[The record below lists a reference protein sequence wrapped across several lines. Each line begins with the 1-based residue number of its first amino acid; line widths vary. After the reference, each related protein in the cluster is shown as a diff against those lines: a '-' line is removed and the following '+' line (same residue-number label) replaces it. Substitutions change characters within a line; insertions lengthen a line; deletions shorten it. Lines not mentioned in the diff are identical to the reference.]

1 MSLSS
6 LNSLLGRESFQKEA
20 ARFTFL
26 AVILLQV
33 VIFLTIATD
42 NNGDPNQYLE
52 IARLLFSGDAPITL
66 LRFIGYPVFIKFS
79 SFNLYALN
87 ATFFCQYCL
96 FTFSL
101 WYFARSITAHPLL
114 KVLIYLPAL
123 IPAVAYLPKLLF
135 PDSLILSLILL
146 FSAELYLKKYLRAG
160 LFCLLLILTKLVFV
174 FLPALLLA
182 AYLSERPLGALAAI
196 GSKKAY
202 LGLLAALLLLIPAVF
217 IASPFPIYQT
227 VVQKPNFL
235 DEPSIPA
242 AVPNPLEFTCGGV
255 KRAFSDPAVIAL
267 MTEHSGDAAFMPL
280 GPDLAK
286 QLNCTKSEIKD
297 LQRALVISFIQQAP
311 FQQSFKFAKRIFRD
325 VFVFSDANHAG
336 YMLEAKYRLMTTN
349 YTNATFYEQ
358 TQLDYFKEQGLNP
371 LRQPSQHFLMF
382 LNSINVK
389 FEVLLSR
396 FLVAFALVYGF
407 LCLRKRVHFPSEAI
421 PLLALILSYGF
432 NIALFAFG
440 YDRYIFINYFL
451 WMAVLAI
458 CLQNGIKLSAISLKR
473 S

>member
-1 MSLSS
+1 MNLSFLTSLI
-6 LNSLLGRESFQKEA
+6 GRESFQREV

-26 AVILLQV
+26 G
-33 VIFLTIATD
+33 VIFLQAIIFFTIATD

-52 IARLLFSGDAPITL
+52 IAKSLFSSDAPITL
-66 LRFIGYPVFIKFS
+66 LRFIGYPVFIKLS

-96 FTFSL
+96 FTFAL

-114 KVLIYLPAL
+114 RALIYIPAL

-135 PDSLILSLILL
+135 PDSLILSLLLL
-146 FSAELYLKKYLRAG
+146 FSAELYLKNYLRAS

-174 FLPALLLA
+174 FLPVLLLA
-182 AYLSERPLGALAAI
+182 AYISERSLGSLVAI

-202 LGLLAALLLLIPAVF
+202 CGLLAALFLLIPAVF
-217 IASPFPIYQT
+217 IISPFPIYQT

-235 DEPSIPA
+235 DEPSIA
-242 AVPNPLEFTCGGV
+242 VAVPNPLEFTCGGE
-255 KRAFSDPAVIAL
+255 KQSFTDPTVIAL

-280 GPDLAK
+280 GPELAK
-286 QLNCTKSEIKD
+286 QLNCTKSEIKE
-297 LQRALVISFIQQAP
+297 LQRALVISFIQQTP
-311 FQQSFKFAKRIFRD
+311 LQQLSKFAKRIFRD
-325 VFVFSDANHAG
+325 VYMFSDANHVG
-336 YMLEAKYRLMTTN
+336 YMLEVKYRLMTTN

-358 TQLDYFKEQGLNP
+358 TQLDYFKERGLNP
-371 LRQPSQHFLMF
+371 LRQPSQHFLML
-382 LNSINVK
+382 LNLINVK
-389 FEVLLSR
+389 FEILLSR
-396 FLVAFALVYGF
+396 SLVAFTLVYGF
-407 LCLRKRVHFPSEAI
+407 LCLRKRVKLPPEALPI
-421 PLLALILSYGF
+421 LALILSYSF
-432 NIALFAFG
+432 NIAFFAFG

-458 CLQNGIKLSAISLKR
+458 CLQNSLKLSAFKLKP

>member
-1 MSLSS
+1 MNLFSLT
-6 LNSLLGRESFQKEA
+6 SLLGRESFQKEV

-26 AVILLQV
+26 AVIFLQAI
-33 VIFLTIATD
+33 IFFTIATD

-52 IARLLFSGDAPITL
+52 IAKSLFSGNAPITL
-66 LRFIGYPVFIKFS
+66 LRFIGYPVFIKLT

-101 WYFARSITAHPLL
+101 WYFARSITKRPLL
-114 KVLIYLPAL
+114 KALIYIPAL

-135 PDSLILSLILL
+135 PDSVILSLLLL
-146 FSAELYLKKYLRAG
+146 FSSELYLKNYLRAS
-160 LFCLLLILTKLVFV
+160 LFCLLLILTKLVFI
-174 FLPALLLA
+174 FLPVLLLA
-182 AYLSERPLGALAAI
+182 AYLSERSLGVLPAL
-196 GSKKAY
+196 GPKKAY
-202 LGLLAALLLLIPAVF
+202 LGLLLALFLLIPAVY

-235 DEPSIPA
+235 DEPIITVT
-242 AVPNPLEFTCGGV
+242 VPTPLEFICGGE
-255 KRAFSDPAVIAL
+255 KQSFTDPAVIAL

-297 LQRALVISFIQQAP
+297 LQRSLVISFVSQTP
-311 FQQSFKFAKRIFRD
+311 FQQLNKFAKRIFRD

-358 TQLDYFKEQGLNP
+358 TQLDYFKEQDLNP

-407 LCLRKRVHFPSEAI
+407 LCLRKQVKFSSEAM
-421 PLLALILSYGF
+421 PLLALIFAYGF

-458 CLQNGIKLSAISLKR
+458 CLQNGFKLSAINLKR